1 MTQAGVV
8 MSLRSLGFNVSMPA
22 FRALQADLVPAEARG
37 RVFGLFG
44 TSFTAGSVAGPIIG
58 TWIYSMYRHATFN
71 FLGFSLPGYGIPFF
85 INSVLGVLTTTFV
98 LLMITDRDIEAQRTR
113 SIPTGQPS
121 S

>member
-1 MTQAGVV
+1 

-44 TSFTAGSVAGPIIG
+44 TAFTTGSVAGPIIG
-58 TWIYSMYRHATFN
+58 TWIYSMYRHTTFN
-71 FLGFSLPGYGIPFF
+71 ILWFDLPGYGIPFF
-85 INSVLGVLTTTFV
+85 INSILGVLTTTFV
-98 LLMITDRDIEAQRTR
+98 LLMITEKDIEAQRKR